1 MKKTLKYGIYLVIFF
16 TISLAYSQDTIV
28 KRYISLSY
36 YKKSGKPIT
45 QKDSANFRYHNGDTL
60 VPVSADFEI
69 PQGKNKVKVPY
80 EEKDSTFLELYK
92 NVVYGTDQSPK
103 DPMFMRYWKDS
114 VKVYFEPSVPG
125 SQANELM
132 EFGNKI
138 SKNIDSLNIKRVFTI
153 DDSNYRIY
161 YLNSEYNT
169 DFEPRIVNKSGYYVH
184 WNGKNQIYKTD
195 LKINTSQ
202 TDNDNYIFELLKFQF
217 FRSLGYFR
225 SSKKL
230 DCRSYLS
237 ACRVPRQLTDIDL
250 ELLKYHYSYGVCKG
264 VNLEDFEELHNKFSK
279 LRKKHENVILEVVHS
294 N

>member
-1 MKKTLKYGIYLVIFF
+1 M
-16 TISLAYSQDTIV
+16 

-36 YKKSGKPIT
+36 FKKSGISIT

-60 VPVSADFEI
+60 VPVPDDFEI
-69 PQGKNKVKVPY
+69 PQDKNKVKVPY
-80 EEKDSTFLELYK
+80 EAKDSAFLEIYK
-92 NVVYGTDQSPK
+92 NVVYGTDESPK
-103 DPMFMRYWKDS
+103 DPLFMRYWKDS
-114 VKVYFEPSVPG
+114 VKVYFEPSVPV
-125 SQANELM
+125 SHADDLM
-132 EFGNKI
+132 KFALKI
-138 SKNIDSLNIKRVFTI
+138 SKDIDSLNIKRVYTV

-169 DFEPRIVNKSGYYVH
+169 DFEPRIVNKSGYYLH
-184 WNGKNQIYKTD
+184 WNGRNEIYKTD
-195 LKINTSQ
+195 LKINTGQ

-237 ACRVPRQLTDIDL
+237 ACRVPRQLTNIDL

-264 VNLEDFEELHNKFSK
+264 VNLEDFEELHSKFRK